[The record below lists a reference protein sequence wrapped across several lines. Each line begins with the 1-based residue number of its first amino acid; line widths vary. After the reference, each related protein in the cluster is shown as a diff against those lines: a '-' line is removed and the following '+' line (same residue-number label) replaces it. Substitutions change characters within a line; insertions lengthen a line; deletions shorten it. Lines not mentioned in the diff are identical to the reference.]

1 MSVVNIESFDKQD
14 KVIFAD
20 FETEII
26 LFSKG
31 STLEKGFTFRS
42 LRVKIR
48 KLSVFM
54 AINYYNFY

>member
-20 FETEII
+20 LNAEII

-31 STLEKGFTFRS
+31 FTLEKGFTFRN
-42 LRVKIR
+42 LKIR
-48 KLSVFM
+48 RVEGRYK
-54 AINYYNFY
+54 IWGCH